1 MQFFSTDLRIKVLLN
16 SSWLCSKAEVK
27 TNLNIVNLTI
37 LVAASDFKNSPVF
50 SDLKIQACKSF
61 MAFYGGYT
69 GPG

>member
-1 MQFFSTDLRIKVLLN
+1 MLGFSTDLRIEVLLN

-50 SDLKIQACKSF
+50 TDLQACKSF